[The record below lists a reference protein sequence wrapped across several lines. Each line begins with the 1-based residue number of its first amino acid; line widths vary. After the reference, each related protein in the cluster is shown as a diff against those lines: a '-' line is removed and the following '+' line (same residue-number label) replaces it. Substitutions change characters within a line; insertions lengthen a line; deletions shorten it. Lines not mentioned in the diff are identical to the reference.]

1 MHIVSASR
9 HAILFQLNQCE
20 DDMARSEN
28 ALDHNSKYD
37 CTSETQKDTNKYF
50 PFLMHV

>member
-9 HAILFQLNQCE
+9 QAILFQLNQCE
-20 DDMARSEN
+20 DDMAKSEIT
-28 ALDHNSKYD
+28 LDRNSKYD

-50 PFLMHV
+50 PLLMHV